1 MNNTLNKKIEQVTN
15 KTLIVGVDI
24 GSEIHYARAILV
36 RGYEVSRRP
45 YRFENTDEGFSGFIT
60 WAYNL
65 AAENK
70 LTKIMI
76 AVEPTGHYWFNFA
89 EYLKKYDVQ
98 LVLVAPQ
105 HVKHS
110 KEMDDNTQEKND
122 RKDPLV
128 IAKLVPEGRYLI
140 PYIPEGIYAD
150 LRTAFNRRYELVD
163 AQVRNSNRMNRWFD
177 VYFPEYKTVYDRTDA
192 ISGLAVLKRAPLPAD
207 ILTLKEDGIYQ
218 IWREERIRSVGI
230 NRARKIVAAA
240 ENSVGVKGGA
250 AARWEFWQ
258 LMEEHDLIVRQLHDI
273 MLLIEEYLRQIPGAD
288 RLLKVPGAGIV
299 TVAGFLAE
307 VGDIKRFTDPK
318 QIQKLAGLAV
328 VENSS
333 GKRKGMPGISRRGRG
348 RLRWILFQL
357 ARTMVKFNK
366 EMRTYHLYYTT
377 RKENPLKKMQS
388 IMAIAARIARI
399 FFGIL
404 KNGTEYDPAIV
415 MKDFN
420 KAVAA

>member
-140 PYIPEGIYAD
+140 LTGPEKS
-150 LRTAFNRRYELVD
+150 LQQR
-163 AQVRNSNRMNRWFD
+163 
-177 VYFPEYKTVYDRTDA
+177 KTV
-192 ISGLAVLKRAPLPAD
+192 LA
-207 ILTLKEDGIYQ
+207 
-218 IWREERIRSVGI
+218 
-230 NRARKIVAAA
+230 
-240 ENSVGVKGGA
+240 
-250 AARWEFWQ
+250 
-258 LMEEHDLIVRQLHDI
+258 
-273 MLLIEEYLRQIPGAD
+273 
-288 RLLKVPGAGIV
+288 
-299 TVAGFLAE
+299 
-307 VGDIKRFTDPK
+307 
-318 QIQKLAGLAV
+318 
-328 VENSS
+328 
-333 GKRKGMPGISRRGRG
+333 
-348 RLRWILFQL
+348 
-357 ARTMVKFNK
+357 
-366 EMRTYHLYYTT
+366 
-377 RKENPLKKMQS
+377 
-388 IMAIAARIARI
+388 
-399 FFGIL
+399 
-404 KNGTEYDPAIV
+404 
-415 MKDFN
+415 
-420 KAVAA
+420 